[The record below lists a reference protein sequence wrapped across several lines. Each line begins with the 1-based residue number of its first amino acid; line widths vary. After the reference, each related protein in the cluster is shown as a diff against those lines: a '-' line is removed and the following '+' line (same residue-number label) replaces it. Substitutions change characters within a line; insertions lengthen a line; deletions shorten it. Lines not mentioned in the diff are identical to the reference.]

1 MLTTLGVLEE
11 PLGNTRLH
19 VARLVASL
27 LYTSSASHAVVA
39 QELCRLNT
47 LNLLLVRKSAALLTI
62 YLCWENITCLIPL
75 WKIQDLFFKYTWNN
89 FLHLQVELC
98 VAAIVRPCAH
108 EMRLQPGLVTQE
120 KVKPHPDAAPEQELN
135 ETPTSELSD
144 RSENSA
150 HNLMVTHVSVS
161 AYICEVEGLIY
172 KNGQCGISFRINK

>member
-47 LNLLLVRKSAALLTI
+47 MDLLLVRWPKTQNLLAI
-62 YLCWENITCLIPL
+62 SKNNVENARIDKWSIGKPMLL
-75 WKIQDLFFKYTWNN
+75 FLQDLFFKYTWNN

-98 VAAIVRPCAH
+98 VAAILRPCAH
-108 EMRLQPGLVTQE
+108 EMRLQPGLGSQDKFKQHQDESQDQAVI
-120 KVKPHPDAAPEQELN
+120 
-135 ETPTSELSD
+135 ETPPLEPSLSPD
-144 RSENSA
+144 NSA
-150 HNLMVTHVSVS
+150 HNLMVTHVGVFV
-161 AYICEVEGLIY
+161 CV
-172 KNGQCGISFRINK
+172 